1 MSNPNPTHSTVKHT
15 PLNVHKA
22 SAGLDALQAILVAGA
37 SSPDVQNSPL
47 AKQAFTDL
55 QGAVG
60 ALGTSLTNKLNLATA
75 LMAAVKA
82 LKVDFLAAE
91 VAERTYEAAVNSI
104 AKGDAA
110 VITKAGLQARA
121 QKTPPAALGTVK
133 DLRSKPGKEVKQSIL
148 TWPEVAGATS
158 YAVQVNFT
166 PGNPTG
172 PYTAIGSGS
181 SRRRV
186 VTAPAQGAQFLAQVA
201 AIASDGTQSA
211 WCEPILA
218 TAK

>member
-1 MSNPNPTHSTVKHT
+1 MSNPNPNHATVKHT
-15 PLNVHKA
+15 SLDIHKP

-60 ALGTSLTNKLNLATA
+60 TLSTSLTSKLNLATA

-82 LKVDFLAAE
+82 LKVDFMAAE
-91 VAERTYEAAVNSI
+91 VATRSYEAAVNSV

-110 VITKAGLQARA
+110 VITKAGLHARA
-121 QKTPPAALGTVK
+121 MKTPPAALGTVK
-133 DLRSKPGKEVKQSIL
+133 DLKGKPGKEVKESIL
-148 TWPEVAGATS
+148 TWPEVPGATN

-166 PGNPTG
+166 PGNPSA
-172 PYTAIGSGS
+172 PYTALASGS

-211 WCEPILA
+211 WCEPILV